1 MFWEG
6 PWKGGADDLE
16 PATLG
21 WVDWFNHTRL
31 HSALDYRP
39 PAEAETEYDRQINPT
54 ERPLVREPAR

>member
-39 PAEAETEYDRQINPT
+39 PAEAETEYDGHFAFANRSHS
-54 ERPLVREPAR
+54 EMAR